1 MSRAYPQVALRPQD
15 LVVLLRLTLQA
26 GPAPSYADLAAE
38 LVLTASEVHSAV
50 ERAALAQLARK
61 DAKGK
66 PSVVREALRLF
77 VLHGARYAFPAVR
90 GEITRGLPT
99 GYAAAPLAGRIVA
112 PADEPPPVWPDKNST
127 TRGATLHPL
136 YPSVPQAAQRN
147 PALYDL
153 LVLFDAIRAGSPRER
168 ALSIDL
174 FERQLAAHS
183 ASSTT
188 PTIPQTA

>member
-38 LVLTASEVHSAV
+38 LVLTASEVHAAV

-99 GYAAAPLAGRIVA
+99 G
-112 PADEPPPVWPDKNST
+112 
-127 TRGATLHPL
+127 
-136 YPSVPQAAQRN
+136 
-147 PALYDL
+147 
-153 LVLFDAIRAGSPRER
+153 
-168 ALSIDL
+168 
-174 FERQLAAHS
+174 
-183 ASSTT
+183 
-188 PTIPQTA
+188 